1 MACPNA
7 IMSDMPAEYA
17 LQYATSAN
25 LQQTQ
30 QATYSRHLP
39 CCLKLD

>member
-1 MACPNA
+1 MLEVPFWKGSQMACPNA

-25 LQQTQ
+25 L
-30 QATYSRHLP
+30 
-39 CCLKLD
+39 